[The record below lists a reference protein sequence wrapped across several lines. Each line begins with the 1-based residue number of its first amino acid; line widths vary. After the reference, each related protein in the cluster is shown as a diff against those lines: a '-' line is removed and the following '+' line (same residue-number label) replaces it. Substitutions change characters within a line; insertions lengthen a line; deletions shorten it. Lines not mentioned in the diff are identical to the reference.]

1 MLEYSH
7 WSEGQYAKK
16 ETMAKG
22 LKLSRVFNPPG
33 EVQSSNSS
41 KALEQGAIATCPS
54 AALLSAS

>member
-1 MLEYSH
+1 
-7 WSEGQYAKK
+7 
-16 ETMAKG
+16 MAKG